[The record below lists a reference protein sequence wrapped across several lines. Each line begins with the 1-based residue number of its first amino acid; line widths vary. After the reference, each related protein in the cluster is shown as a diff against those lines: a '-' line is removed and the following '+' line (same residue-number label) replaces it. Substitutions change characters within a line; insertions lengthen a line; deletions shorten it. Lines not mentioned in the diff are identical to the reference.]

1 MYALIWLDHFGR
13 LPPQCYRGW
22 VPKKLLYVTFLG
34 SPGSLGRL
42 RVWGYLNQFYPEKA
56 LLGLQSMASSCF
68 VFVSFC
74 EFRGIPILHTAA
86 PSGPSSPA
94 IPSPCLYRA
103 CGTHPGR
110 SPVKSCPAHVS
121 LQGSETVMYH
131 DVFLPKHPKLLQ
143 L

>member
-1 MYALIWLDHFGR
+1 MAIFNSYVMFNT
-13 LPPQCYRGW
+13 CYRGW

-56 LLGLQSMASSCF
+56 LLGLQSMTSSCF

>member
-13 LPPQCYRGW
+13 LPPQCYRS
-22 VPKKLLYVTFLG
+22 PKKLLYVTFLG

-42 RVWGYLNQFYPEKA
+42 RVWGYFNQFYPKKKA
-56 LLGLQSMASSCF
+56 LLGLHNMTSSCF
-68 VFVSFC
+68 AFVSFC
-74 EFRGIPILHTAA
+74 EFIGIPILHTAA
-86 PSGPSSPA
+86 PSGSSSPA
-94 IPSPCLYRA
+94 TPSPCLYRA

-121 LQGSETVMYH
+121 LQGSETVMYD